1 MKQMS
6 FMLASIILLASPS
19 LAAIASSRALAS
31 PRQEPRVTGA
41 QLKGKKL
48 IVFGE
53 NFSDSAQIVI
63 DGETVNT
70 RNDFD
75 NPSGVLIAK
84 KAGKR
89 IAADK
94 IVGIAVMNTTGVM
107 SPVFE
112 LFSGLVLTL
121 EDTGRTINLKIGD
134 KFQVVLQKEG
144 YTWSLELDTLD
155 SKLVVPL
162 ASAPPL
168 PGAQGVFQATGA
180 GVVRLSAVGELPC
193 HKSNPPCSAPI
204 LGFQVTLVIQDAM

>member
-6 FMLASIILLASPS
+6 FLLASIILLASPS

-31 PRQEPRVTGA
+31 SRQEPRVTGA

-70 RNDFD
+70 RNDSD

-84 KAGKR
+84 KAGKH
-89 IAADK
+89 IAADR

-121 EDTGRTINLKIGD
+121 EDTGRMINLKIGD

-144 YTWSLELDTLD
+144 YTWTLD
-155 SKLVVPL
+155 NSDPKLVLPL
-162 ASAPPL
+162 ASEPLL
-168 PGAQGVFQATGA
+168 PGAQGVFQTTGA
-180 GVVRLSAVGELPC
+180 GIVRLSAVGELPC

>member
-1 MKQMS
+1 MKRIS
-6 FMLASIILLASPS
+6 LLLTAIVLSAPTSLDARASNRTLV
-19 LAAIASSRALAS
+19 R
-31 PRQEPRVTGA
+31 PRQEPRVTSA

-53 NFSDSAQIVI
+53 NFSDDAQIVL

-70 RNDFD
+70 RNDSD
-75 NPSGVLIAK
+75 NPSSVLIAK
-84 KAGKR
+84 KAAKR

-94 IVGIAVMNTTGVM
+94 IVGIAVMNATGVM

-121 EDTGRTINLKIGD
+121 EDTGKTINLKVGD

-144 YTWSLELDTLD
+144 YTWTLDTSD
-155 SKLVVPL
+155 AKLVIPL
-162 ASAPPL
+162 ASEPLL

-180 GVVRLSAVGELPC
+180 GIVHLSAVGELPC
-193 HKSNPPCSAPI
+193 HQSNPPCSAPI
-204 LGFQVTLVIQDAM
+204 LGFQVTLVIQDAT

>member
-1 MKQMS
+1 MKRMS
-6 FMLASIILLASPS
+6 FLLAAIVLLGSTS
-19 LAAIASSRALAS
+19 LDAIASSHALVRHLQD
-31 PRQEPRVTGA
+31 PRLTGA

-53 NFSDSAQIVI
+53 NFGDGAQIVI

-70 RNDFD
+70 RNDSD
-75 NPSGVLIAK
+75 NPSSVLVAK

-112 LFSGLVLTL
+112 LFSGPVLTL
-121 EDTGRTINLKIGD
+121 EDTGRTINLKVGD

-144 YTWSLELDTLD
+144 YTWTLDTSD
-155 SKLVVPL
+155 SKLVTPL
-162 ASAPPL
+162 ASEPLL
-168 PGAQGVFQATGA
+168 PGAQGVFQATGT
-180 GVVRLSAVGELPC
+180 GIVRLSAVGELPC

>member
-1 MKQMS
+1 MKRIALLMVAI
-6 FMLASIILLASPS
+6 FLLASTN
-19 LAAIASSRALAS
+19 LDAIAWVRPLVRH
-31 PRQEPRVTGA
+31 RQEPRVTGA

-48 IVFGE
+48 IVSGE

-63 DGETVNT
+63 DSETVNT
-70 RNDFD
+70 RNDSD

-94 IVGIAVMNTTGVM
+94 IVGIAVMNATEVM

-121 EDTGRTINLKIGD
+121 EDTGRTIDLKVGD

-144 YTWSLELDTLD
+144 YTWTLDTSD
-155 SKLVVPL
+155 SKLVTPL
-162 ASAPPL
+162 ASEPLL

-180 GVVRLSAVGELPC
+180 GIVRLSAVGELPC
-193 HKSNPPCSAPI
+193 HEANPPCSAPI